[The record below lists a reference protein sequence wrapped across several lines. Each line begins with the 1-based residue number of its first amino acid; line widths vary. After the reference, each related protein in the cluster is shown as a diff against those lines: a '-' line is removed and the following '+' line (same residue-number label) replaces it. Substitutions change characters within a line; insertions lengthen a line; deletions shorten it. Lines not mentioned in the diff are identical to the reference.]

1 MHRPECNKVLQV
13 LFYGERQ
20 RRPESS
26 AAAVREFETA
36 AMGLRDVASDAQP
49 KAHAGMPAR
58 ARCVGSLKWVH
69 HPSEL
74 RCRDAGAVI
83 FYRHTGPVWIG
94 GERDRRVAAIFDG
107 VIDQILDGPCQMIM
121 HGVDYQA
128 APGLQ
133 HSFVDAMGRVISVDL
148 FAGSRLFA
156 CGSQA
161 SRGTGRWFV
170 SIFLL

>member
-1 MHRPECNKVLQV
+1 
-13 LFYGERQ
+13 
-20 RRPESS
+20 
-26 AAAVREFETA
+26 
-36 AMGLRDVASDAQP
+36 MGLRDVASDAQP

-128 APGLQ
+128 VRSLETNVCSQIIESLRDHLAQAGQ
-133 HSFVDAMGRVISVDL
+133 FRR
-148 FAGSRLFA
+148 FAIQLA
-156 CGSQA
+156 LA
-161 SRGTGRWFV
+161 S
-170 SIFLL
+170 LEEL